1 MSYDLVAA
9 PDAAAILDARPDPGP
24 APATDMVT
32 LPAGPLAVS
41 GSLFDN
47 WPRLSALYN
56 LFGQDLVPVT
66 PPGCALSPRSSLKPA
81 DRGKVPGLLRQDGWV
96 GLNMADYKMT
106 PNLLRRAGRWGAN
119 IGLKSTRFPAF
130 DVDIKDDGLID
141 VIEALVDLGND
152 VVAASGK
159 CPPRRTGNAPKTLLQ
174 YRAEQALPTWRLKV
188 LDPRSGREHY
198 VEFRAAGKALQHV
211 VHGIH
216 PSTGKPYTWDVD
228 LAELAPSDIPLIGAD
243 AWVRLHE
250 ETVRIL
256 TETGLRVVN
265 PSRSGS
271 GRVRSG
277 DDDEDDWPLELLAP
291 SLEDL
296 RELVGLMLN
305 PGNVFPTRHD
315 WVTVMTAIV
324 AAAGPEHR
332 HEALELC
339 QNWSAEWDEGDNDPD
354 EVESNVARINSPFNI
369 GWDALL
375 GMARKAGVDV
385 NAFLALR
392 DFTVI
397 EAGEV
402 EAEGVG
408 ATPPAQAPEIALV
421 GAWCN
426 LEHIVDD
433 GWFVRMLR
441 RRDPVR
447 HQALLEALE
456 MLGLEPAVVEKAAAE
471 IVRPPVDFVVAL
483 LDRLAQAGA
492 TLDEALSC
500 LGWSDLKKDTI
511 EAVVKQMAKT
521 TGKAADDLQRVVTR
535 ASARASGAALTA
547 VMDRYV
553 YVEEVD
559 RYYDLDERRLVTDR
573 LLNRRHPDVGLP
585 TNQNVCASSRYVL
598 DPRRRFVAA
607 PTYRPGAPLLVEE
620 ERDGR
625 V

>member
-9 PDAAAILDARPDPGP
+9 PDAAAIPDARPDAGP
-24 APATDMVT
+24 APATDTVT

-41 GSLFDN
+41 GSLPNN

-81 DRGKVPGLLRQDGWV
+81 DRGKVPGQLRQDGWV
-96 GLNMADYKMT
+96 GLDMADYKMT
-106 PNLLRRAGRWGAN
+106 PNLLRRAGHWGAN

-141 VIEALVDLGND
+141 VIEALVEIGND
-152 VVAASGK
+152 IVAASGE

-174 YRAEQALPTWRLKV
+174 YRAEHDLLTWRLK
-188 LDPRSGREHY
+188 LADPQSGREHY
-198 VEFRAAGKALQHV
+198 AEFRAAGKALQHV

-228 LAELAPSDIPLIGAD
+228 LAELVPSDIPLIGAD

-271 GRVRSG
+271 GRARSG

-296 RELVGLMLN
+296 RELVDLMPN

-315 WVTVMTAIV
+315 WITVMTAIV
-324 AAAGPEHR
+324 AAAGPKHR

-339 QNWSAEWDEGDNDPD
+339 QDWSAEWDEGSNDP
-354 EVESNVARINSPFNI
+354 E
-369 GWDALL
+369 
-375 GMARKAGVDV
+375 
-385 NAFLALR
+385 
-392 DFTVI
+392 
-397 EAGEV
+397 EV
-402 EAEGVG
+402 EA
-408 ATPPAQAPEIALV
+408 AASSIRAPEVALV
-421 GAWCN
+421 GAWSDAER
-426 LEHIVDD
+426 LADD

-471 IVRPPVDFVVAL
+471 SARPPVDFVVAL
-483 LDRLAQAGA
+483 LDRLVQAGA

-511 EAVVKQMAKT
+511 KAVVKHLAKT
-521 TGKAADDLQRVVTR
+521 TGKAADDLQRIVTR
-535 ASARASGAALTA
+535 ASARAGGAALTA

-573 LLNRRHPDVGLP
+573 LLNRRHPEVGLP

-598 DPRRRFVAA
+598 DPRRCSSRKSATGAKRPASTPTCRAA
-607 PTYRPGAPLLVEE
+607 
-620 ERDGR
+620 
-625 V
+625 